1 MSNTVEIEEIREK
14 LYLVELAHDI
24 ENERQE
30 ANRKISDELT
40 KKAAKI
46 VFFGVGPVLT
56 VIFSI
61 VGISF
66 SKVPPDTPSIIFCSI
81 IAAVFVSLVIMFIT
95 IIKLSTKYYYDG
107 TFSSIERSIDH
118 SHVVRSLHRQLLE
131 AEHDVELIRIDL
143 GKSNRTWDNV
153 ILKKDGKAREYYIS
167 FPKDDN
173 GYTYS
178 ECYEFIPRS
187 KSQNASHTMA
197 AMK

>member
-1 MSNTVEIEEIREK
+1 MSNTVEIEEIREE
-14 LYLVELAHDI
+14 LYLAELAHDT

-30 ANRKISDELT
+30 SNRKISAELT

-46 VFFGVGPVLT
+46 IFFGVAPALA
-56 VIFSI
+56 VIFST
-61 VGISF
+61 VGIFF
-66 SKVPPDTPSIIFCSI
+66 SKVPEDTPSIIFCAI
-81 IAAVFVSLVIMFIT
+81 LVAVSVSVLSMFIT
-95 IIKLSTKYYYDG
+95 IIKLSTKYYYEGVFD
-107 TFSSIERSIDH
+107 SIERSIDH

-131 AEHDVELIRIDL
+131 AEHDVELIRTDSE
-143 GKSNRTWDNV
+143 KSNSSWDNV
-153 ILKKDGKAREYYIS
+153 ILKKDGKALEYYVS

-197 AMK
+197 A